1 MDYNYQS
8 APFYANLVN
17 TELVVDGTEKR
28 NVVIQK
34 IEIAEQPPHETTTT
48 FYTYDVTGLTIT
60 QIDELTRQKIQ
71 ELNG

>member
-8 APFYANLVN
+8 APFYASLVN

-34 IEIAEQPPHETTTT
+34 RVIAETPPHATTTT

>member
-28 NVVIQK
+28 NIVIQK
-34 IEIAEQPPHETTTT
+34 RVISEEPPHETKTT

-60 QIDELTRQKIQ
+60 EIDQLTRQKIQ